1 MPESPQGR
9 AERRLGGRRAR
20 RRAPYAGLAASCT
33 GLLLAVVALAGC
45 SSSDGAD
52 PDWTKAKASQAPPP
66 KPVWDRSPASVAAVG
81 DSITRGFD
89 ACGILSDCPEASWA
103 TGTDDGVRSL
113 AVRLLGKPG
122 VADRSWNFARSGAA
136 VGELP
141 AQMRKAAVHRP
152 DLVTVMMGA
161 NDACKDEVE
170 LMTPVKEFRA
180 SFEESMRQLRA
191 KAPKTQVYVAS
202 VPDLKRLW
210 SEGRDNPLGRQIWK
224 LGICASM
231 LGDSQDM
238 GAEAQA
244 RRSTVQARVVAY
256 NKVLKEVC
264 AKDLRCRYD
273 GGAVFDFRFTGEQL
287 STWDWFHPSKNGQ
300 GKLADIAYR
309 NVVAAEPP
317 A

>member
-1 MPESPQGR
+1 MPQSPQGR
-9 AERRLGGRRAR
+9 AV
-20 RRAPYAGLAASCT
+20 AASCA
-33 GLLLAVVALAGC
+33 GLLVAALALTGC
-45 SSSDGAD
+45 GS
-52 PDWTKAKASQAPPP
+52 PDSPGPDRTKTRTSQAPPP
-66 KPVWDRSPASVAAVG
+66 KPVWDRSPASIAAVG

-113 AVRLLGKPG
+113 AMRLLGAPG
-122 VADRSWNFARSGAA
+122 VADRSWNYARSGAA

-141 AQMRKAAVHRP
+141 AQMAQAAGHRP

-161 NDACKDEVE
+161 NDACKDDAE
-170 LMTPVKEFRA
+170 LMTPVAEFRT
-180 SFEESMRQLRA
+180 SFEESMRRLRA
-191 KAPKTQVYVAS
+191 DAPKTQVYVAS

-210 SEGRDNPLGRQIWK
+210 SEGKDNPLGRQIWK

-238 GAEAQA
+238 GAAATE

-256 NKVLKEVC
+256 NEVLKDVC

-273 GGAVFDFRFTGEQL
+273 GGAVFDFRFTGDQL

-309 NVVAAEPP
+309 NVVAAKPP